1 MISIFESFLLFLP
14 VCAVI
19 CLVSTALRRDDFREI
34 FRVSARLFVNSTI
47 LVVLVCAALY
57 VLMEYL
63 QDGRLP
69 F

>member
-19 CLVSTALRRDDFREI
+19 CLVSTALRRDSFREI
-34 FRVSARLFVNSTI
+34 FRVSTRLFVNSTI